1 MKAKTNKTIKKILA
15 FAVIIFLV
23 LSAAA
28 LLSPHFYWHYI
39 YHGDRIK
46 GDIHITKDGENIPLN
61 KISLSAGTHNLTVKG
76 DSLSMHAAEYG
87 SYHVD
92 LDIEGMPIELKFYQY
107 NWWNVCT
114 FDISIDINTENGIIS
129 YCGERS
135 NIEESGNI
143 KRDNISGTFA
153 IGEESAEIHLS
164 SV

>member
-1 MKAKTNKTIKKILA
+1 MRAKTNKTIKKISA
-15 FAVIIFLV
+15 FAVIVFLV

-46 GDIHITKDGENIPLN
+46 GDIHISKDGENIPLN
-61 KISLSAGTHNLTVKG
+61 KISLSAGTHDLTVKG
-76 DSLSMHAAEYG
+76 DSLSMRAAEYG
-87 SYHVD
+87 SYHVN
-92 LDIEGMPIELKFYQY
+92 LDIEGMPIEFKFYQY

-129 YCGERS
+129 YCGESS

-153 IGEESAEIHLS
+153 IGEESVEIHLS
-164 SV
+164 GL